1 MKFFL
6 NEHIFEQKQ
15 ALFGDIQIVTYL
27 IKIIETIFAKGD
39 DIIRKRS
46 LLASINKVYNDLEEE
61 KIAFPD
67 EFAEEKLILSLRKL
81 NNFLNDEQCI
91 EPKLSHN
98 FSYDYLNIYHFS
110 GIYHTEIITYTI
122 LSAMFEQKLKYP
134 NEEIYSIY
142 CPNSIKYISI
152 IRIKSNEKATIENF
166 PCLES
171 IEQLNS
177 LWFIESFRQ
186 NIKEVFQLSNEKIDD
201 FLSLYQKEYEKF
213 NFSQWKPTHEYF
225 PMKKVA
231 VQILKAYNY
240 KEQIAKIKTY
250 QDRVAINRE
259 VGKFIAELNYYQKSD
274 AEKWNYGKDIFETGR
289 GQNKL
294 YLSIDEK
301 TGSFELCNS
310 EGKHQGEYNFEGD
323 KIDKADDKGY
333 HNINIY

>member
-6 NEHIFEQKQ
+6 NEHTFEQKQ

-27 IKIIETIFAKGD
+27 IKIIEAIFAKGD

-46 LLASINKVYNDLEEE
+46 LLTSINKVYTDLEEE

-81 NNFLNDEQCI
+81 NGFLNDEQCI
-91 EPKLSHN
+91 EPKFSHN
-98 FSYDYLNIYHFS
+98 FSYDYLYIYHFA
-110 GIYHTEIITYTI
+110 GVYHTDRVTYTI

-142 CPNSIKYISI
+142 CPDFIKYISI
-152 IRIKSNEKATIENF
+152 IRTKSNGKATIENF

-171 IEQLNS
+171 VEQLNS

-186 NIKEVFQLSNEKIDD
+186 NIKEVFKLTNEKTDD
-201 FLSLYQKEYEKF
+201 ILSLYQKQYEKF
-213 NFSQWKPTHEYF
+213 NFSQSKPTHEYF

-240 KEQIAKIKTY
+240 KEQIAKVKTY
-250 QDRVAINRE
+250 QDRVAINKE
-259 VGKFIAELNYYQKSD
+259 IGKFIAELNYYQKSD
-274 AEKWNYGKDIFETGR
+274 VEKYNYGRDIFEAGI
-289 GQNKL
+289 GQNKI
-294 YLSIDEK
+294 YLSIDFK
-301 TGSFELCNS
+301 TGSFELCNAD
-310 EGKHQGEYNFEGD
+310 GKQQGEYNFEGEKIEEAKD
-323 KIDKADDKGY
+323 KHD
-333 HNINIY
+333 INIC